1 MLNIIF
7 FEEYTQYFIKI
18 KSNIYIDLYDI
29 QWLRY
34 SAVIEEL
41 FKINSRLPNLWVSG
55 TRNWQLGHFSYR
67 RGGVELN
74 SFFFFFYRTSS
85 HVIGSISLK
94 TLIFK

>member
-41 FKINSRLPNLWVSG
+41 FKINSRLSNV
-55 TRNWQLGHFSYR
+55 
-67 RGGVELN
+67 
-74 SFFFFFYRTSS
+74 
-85 HVIGSISLK
+85 
-94 TLIFK
+94 